1 MITIRPSEER
11 GRTRLDWLDSRHT
24 FSFGD
29 YHDARHVHF
38 RDLRVINEDWV
49 DPAMGFGTH
58 PHQDM
63 EIITT
68 MLDGRLA
75 HRDSLGSGSTLSPG
89 EIQVMSAGTGIAHS
103 EFNASRNET
112 AHLMQIWILPE
123 HKGITPRYDQK
134 SFPENGR
141 RGRFQ
146 AVASPD
152 GREGSLKIHQDVTLL
167 MGSFEEGKGAVYP
180 LAPDRHAW
188 LQVSRGEVTVNGLTL
203 KEGDG
208 AAVSHEPSVDVKATE
223 DSEVLLFDLR

>member
-24 FSFGD
+24 FSFAD
-29 YHDARHVHF
+29 YADPKHVHF

-49 DPAMGFGTH
+49 DPAAGFGTH
-58 PHQDM
+58 PHRDM

-89 EIQVMSAGTGIAHS
+89 EVQVMSAGTGISHS
-103 EFNASRNET
+103 ELNASRSET

-123 HKGITPRYDQK
+123 RKGITPHYEQK
-134 SFPENGR
+134 AFPENER

-146 AVASPD
+146 PVASPD

-188 LQVSRGEVTVNGLTL
+188 LQVARGAVSVNGVPL

-208 AAVSHEPSVDVKATE
+208 AALSRESAVEVKAAE